1 MRFSKLD
8 IQVEGSLTP
17 GSTAYLSVETQ
28 GNLPPEQ
35 THVRL
40 TLPEL
45 AALKARKEG
54 KLAKL
59 APGKPL
65 PAQGSWRGA
74 MGSSQTLQQQTTV
87 HIKEPGYYQVIAS
100 ASAENGDVRTKNG
113 EWIKNTASQSVWLWV
128 TEAGGK
134 VTKQFDR
141 SLFPDGARQQPGP
154 LTMKDERPKLPV
166 VNARPS
172 SQKTRLNSTGVTTIY
187 MNYINQTTH
196 SPEPLSGARVSY
208 TVYDGLGRKRSSST
222 EVIDDNGNVA
232 IPCYSDD
239 IHGPG
244 SYSGTIHV
252 QDNYR
257 LRVYHPQTGSDVV
270 GSFSG
275 EFATDCG
282 QQIPVRAA
290 YKMSHVFMRMS
301 ETIEK
306 SRSFFQEQR
315 GKIHVKLNWN
325 ADNSYYCDG
334 FNAWGPCTGTK
345 EKIVIKDRPGDDPN
359 SHIGGQFGDLV
370 VAHEYGHAMHEE
382 ALNGNA
388 ASGEC
393 PSPHYLD
400 GAHNLQCAYS
410 EGFAN
415 YHGAVGVNNSNSY
428 VGYFENNLFY
438 SADHGGG
445 DPNDGSII
453 EGAVAA
459 FLWDL
464 TDPADES
471 HDNAYYPGS
480 YVADIIKTC
489 KTDGSRANG
498 ADQLIACFQSQV
510 PSYAGYFN
518 TRSSQP
524 SSFSESAT
532 EPSSWS
538 RTDVK
543 TLWRKNLYGE
553 TYNGPPLTVSVSGP
567 QILDE
572 GEMGTWTASPSNG
585 SGSYNYDWEI
595 QKTLGGSWINVCG
608 SSSSC
613 SWNSGQIS
621 QSLDARIQVTVQSG
635 SESASA
641 NKSFLVNNNG
651 GDPGCDGISP
661 SRICP

>member
-1 MRFSKLD
+1 
-8 IQVEGSLTP
+8 VGS
-17 GSTAYLSVETQ
+17 GQS
-28 GNLPPEQ
+28 
-35 THVRL
+35 
-40 TLPEL
+40 
-45 AALKARKEG
+45 
-54 KLAKL
+54 
-59 APGKPL
+59 
-65 PAQGSWRGA
+65 
-74 MGSSQTLQQQTTV
+74 LQRQTTV
-87 HIKEPGYYQVIAS
+87 RLKEPGYYQVIAS
-100 ASAENGDVRTKNG
+100 ASAENADLRTKSG
-113 EWIKNTASQSVWLWV
+113 EWIKNTASRSLWLWV
-128 TEAGGK
+128 SDAGGK
-134 VTKQFDR
+134 VTETFDR

-154 LTMKDERPKLPV
+154 LTMKDELPKLPV
-166 VNARPS
+166 ASAGPS
-172 SQKTRLNSTGVTTIY
+172 YQKSKSKTAGVTTIQV
-187 MNYINQTTH
+187 NYINQTTDA
-196 SPEPLSGARVSY
+196 PEPLSGARVSY
-208 TVYDGLGRKRSSST
+208 TVYDGLGRERSSST
-222 EVIDDNGNVA
+222 EVIDSNGNVT

-257 LRVYHPQTGSDVV
+257 LRVYHPQTGSDRV

-275 EFATDCG
+275 NFATDCG

-290 YKMSHVFMRMS
+290 YKMSHVFKRMS
-301 ETIEK
+301 ETITK

-325 ADNSYYCDG
+325 ADNSYYCNG
-334 FNAWGPCTGTK
+334 FSAWGPCTGTK
-345 EKIVIKDRPGDDPN
+345 EKIVIKDRPGDDPD
-359 SHIGGQFGDLV
+359 SHIGGPFGDFII
-370 VAHEYGHAMHEE
+370 AHEYGHAVHEK
-382 ALNGNA
+382 ALGGNA
-388 ASGEC
+388 ADGEC
-393 PSPHYLD
+393 PSPHYLR
-400 GAHNLQCAYS
+400 GAYNLEYAYS

-415 YHGAVGVNNSNSY
+415 YHGAVGSENIYASRFDNNRYYPGNT
-428 VGYFENNLFY
+428 
-438 SADHGGG
+438 GGG
-445 DPNDGSII
+445 DHDDGSII

-464 TDPADES
+464 TDPSNES
-471 HDNAYYPGS
+471 HDGADYPGS

-489 KTDGSRANG
+489 KTDGSRADG
-498 ADQLIACFQSQV
+498 VDHLIASFQRQI
-510 PSYAGYFN
+510 PSYSGYFD
-518 TRSSQP
+518 TRSSSP
-524 SSFSESAT
+524 SSFSESVT
-532 EPSSWS
+532 EPGSWS

-572 GEMGTWTASPSNG
+572 GEMGTWTASPSDG